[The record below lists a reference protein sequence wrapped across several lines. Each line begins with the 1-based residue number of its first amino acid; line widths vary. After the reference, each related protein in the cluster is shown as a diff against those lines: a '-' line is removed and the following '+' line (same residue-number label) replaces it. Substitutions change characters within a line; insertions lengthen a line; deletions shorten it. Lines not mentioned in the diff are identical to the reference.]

1 MTEPEAPTPQTQQP
15 SSAAPAPAAP
25 AEAPPIA
32 AYAPPARTTPVPPAI
47 AASPRPRLS
56 TGWKLTIAALVLVT
70 LASMAGCCGMA
81 SVAGLTGAEPGM
93 TFADSVAVIHVDG
106 VIAGT
111 GSTLDGIINPE
122 TMSSYLDQ
130 AAQDPNVR
138 AIVLRIDSPG
148 GTVAASQEIATEV
161 ARLSAEKP
169 VIASVGDVGASG
181 AYMIAS
187 QCDEI
192 WAQPTSAVGSIGVI
206 TEIPNV
212 AGLLEKV
219 GVEFTVLTAGE
230 FKDAGSPYRSLTETE
245 TQLIQREID
254 IAYDEFIRIVAE
266 GREMSEDDVRDLAT
280 GWAWSAIQAQEMGLV
295 DEMGTYN
302 DALDRAAEL
311 GGISGDY
318 EVIVYDEYEYG
329 DLLSYLIGIRDDLD
343 RLKSL
348 SPDVA
353 PLAPAVPR

>member
-1 MTEPEAPTPQTQQP
+1 MG
-15 SSAAPAPAAP
+15 
-25 AEAPPIA
+25 
-32 AYAPPARTTPVPPAI
+32 
-47 AASPRPRLS
+47 
-56 TGWKLTIAALVLVT
+56 TGWKVFIALMVVVT
-70 LASMAGCCGMA
+70 LSSLAGCCGMA
-81 SVAGLTGAEPGM
+81 AVSGLGGVDSNVTL
-93 TFADSVAVIHVDG
+93 TDSVAVIHIDG

-111 GSTLDGIINPE
+111 GSSLDGIINPE
-122 TMSSYLDQ
+122 VMSSYLDQ
-130 AAQDPNVR
+130 AASDPNVR

-148 GTVAASQEIATEV
+148 GTVAASQEISTEV
-161 ARLSAEKP
+161 ARLSQEKP

-230 FKDAGSPYRSLTETE
+230 YKDAGSPYRSLTATE
-245 TQLIQREID
+245 TDLIQHEID
-254 IAYDEFIRIVAE
+254 IAYEEFIRIVAE
-266 GREMSEDDVRDLAT
+266 GRDLPEDDVREMAT
-280 GWAWSAIQAQEMGLV
+280 GWAWSAIEGQEMGLV
-295 DEMGTYN
+295 DEMGTYT

-318 EVIVYDEYEYG
+318 EVVVYDAYAYG
-329 DLLSYLIGIRDDLD
+329 DLLSYLLGIRDDLD
-343 RLKSL
+343 QLKSL
-348 SPDVA
+348 TPDVA